1 MSFRRDVTWRL
12 PNATALPMAPRA
24 RPHDR
29 PMSALGEHQLSGE
42 PLKNAGE
49 NLACTDLLEWL
60 AILIGIDAP
69 GHRLARF
76 ITDQAERKLIVTLAG
91 YDGLALEIPNDDIGR
106 RSNGIRYRAFQTHST
121 DGNVRDVEQSN
132 AVSDSDDRFFPGW

>member
-1 MSFRRDVTWRL
+1 
-12 PNATALPMAPRA
+12 MAPRT
-24 RPHDR
+24 RSHHR

-49 NLACTDLLEWL
+49 NLACTNLLEWL

-76 ITDQAERKLIVTLAG
+76 IADQAERKLVVTLARN
-91 YDGLALEIPNDDIGR
+91 DGLALEIPNDDVGR
-106 RSNGIRYRAFQTHST
+106 
-121 DGNVRDVEQSN
+121 
-132 AVSDSDDRFFPGW
+132 